1 MSSTPSLDPSAMLA
15 SQSAELLPDSEADPP
30 SANPL
35 PEHAA
40 ELWLYRS
47 RTTALLR
54 RYLRFS
60 IEVGRLPS
68 ILGRELF
75 RSKVTS
81 YRMAS
86 FEDAVIFV
94 YDVERALAQLNAFAQ
109 LLIATIIFQE
119 YSQDEAAERLRCAR
133 RTICRE
139 FPEALDRMSEICLEG
154 GLLNR
159 LPCAAVENSCQGG
172 PKGDFGL
179 SDCKQGEY
187 ICAKYG
193 TISFSECYSENREQ
207 EKRARPW
214 RRAFLFAHPWPPC
227 RKSSRPPHRPSCA
240 ECGGD
245 GAASHRR
252 GK

>member
-1 MSSTPSLDPSAMLA
+1 MSAIPSPDPYPAPGSHSRDLL
-15 SQSAELLPDSEADPP
+15 QSSEP
-30 SANPL
+30 ANFSRP
-35 PEHAA
+35 AA
-40 ELWLYRS
+40 EQAADLWLYRS

-81 YRMAS
+81 YRMSS

-94 YDVERALAQLNAFAQ
+94 YDVEHALTQVSAFGQ

-119 YSQDEAAERLRCAR
+119 YSQDEAAEHLRCAR

-139 FPEALDRMSEICLEG
+139 FPDALDRISEIFLEG

-159 LPCAAVENSCQGG
+159 LPSSPVENSCQEGRGG
-172 PKGDFGL
+172 GFQL
-179 SDCKQGEY
+179 SDCK
-187 ICAKYG
+187 
-193 TISFSECYSENREQ
+193 
-207 EKRARPW
+207 
-214 RRAFLFAHPWPPC
+214 H
-227 RKSSRPPHRPSCA
+227 A
-240 ECGGD
+240 E
-245 GAASHRR
+245 
-252 GK
+252 

>member
-1 MSSTPSLDPSAMLA
+1 MSSIPSLDPTAMLA
-15 SQSAELLPDSEADPP
+15 SELAELRHNTEADSPCRE
-30 SANPL
+30 L
-35 PEHAA
+35 RQRAA

-47 RTTALLR
+47 RTAALLR

-81 YRMAS
+81 YRMSS

-119 YSQDEAAERLRCAR
+119 YTQDEAAEHLRCAR

-139 FPEALDRMSEICLEG
+139 FPEALDRISEIFLKG

-159 LPCAAVENSCQGG
+159 LPCPPVENSCQGG
-172 PKGDFGL
+172 PVVNFQV
-179 SDCKQGEY
+179 SDCKQGE
-187 ICAKYG
+187 
-193 TISFSECYSENREQ
+193 
-207 EKRARPW
+207 
-214 RRAFLFAHPWPPC
+214 
-227 RKSSRPPHRPSCA
+227 
-240 ECGGD
+240 
-245 GAASHRR
+245 
-252 GK
+252 